1 MAERT
6 FLLDVTRLVS
16 RLGKGALTGIDRVEL
31 AYLRHLMQGD
41 FALYGLMRTPAG
53 LLLLDRRGLER
64 LLGWV
69 DGAALPGRLD
79 WLGRIGRQADPVVGA
94 IEREL
99 RGLAVLR
106 TTVRRAGINLRKLLP
121 EAVVY
126 LNLGHANL
134 SERVWMQLR
143 DVAHFR
149 TVAMLHDTIPL
160 DFPQFARP
168 DQIEAF
174 SRRVACISRCAD
186 LVIHTSAATRR
197 TNEAQLQ
204 RFGRVPA
211 GITAPLGVDLA
222 KPDFSGLPDGLLL
235 DAPYFVTIGTI
246 EPRKNHALL
255 LDLWERISAELASPP
270 TLYVIGNRGWAGPE
284 LFARLDRAPKA
295 VRVLSGLN
303 DAAVAALLGRSRGLL
318 FPSFAEGYGLP
329 AFEAAAMGVRVIA
342 SDLPVL
348 RECLGDYP
356 VYLPPDE
363 IYSWQKAI
371 LDPDLQ
377 NGHEGVRKMPRATP
391 SWDDHLRYVLTTF

>member
-1 MAERT
+1 MAEKT

-31 AYLRHLMQGD
+31 AYLRHLMRGD
-41 FALYGLMRTPAG
+41 FALHGLMRTPAG
-53 LLLLDRRGLER
+53 LLLLDRRGLQR
-64 LLGWV
+64 LLDWV

-79 WLGRIGRQADPVVGA
+79 WLGRVARQTDPVVGA

-106 TTVRRAGINLRKLLP
+106 TTVRRAGINLRKRLP

-134 SERVWMQLR
+134 SERVWLQLR
-143 DVAHFR
+143 DVARFR

-168 DQIEAF
+168 DQIGAF
-174 SRRVACISRCAD
+174 SRRVACISQCAD

-222 KPDFSGLPDGLLL
+222 KPDLSGLPDGLLL

-255 LDLWERISAELASPP
+255 LDLWERISAEQASPP
-270 TLYVIGNRGWAGPE
+270 TLYIIGNRGWAGAE

-329 AFEAAAMGVRVIA
+329 AFEAAAMGVPVIA

-371 LDPDLQ
+371 LDPDLH
-377 NGHEGVRKMPRATP
+377 NGGEGVRKMPRATP